1 MITKSDKMAKS
12 SKMNK
17 KNIEKL
23 AVKGRKNIRKVI
35 TVRKLEKTTKEAT
48 KREAARKQ
56 RVLERQ
62 ELVSGVL
69 IVKVFQ

>member
-1 MITKSDKMAKS
+1 MAKS